1 MLVIHNKVYMENMFS
16 FVSFQHFRAFFQFFP
31 AVCLSAAASKLFFFS
46 FVREIFFA
54 INKIWGQMNMQHG
67 ISIIQQFKQLQV
79 PK

>member
-16 FVSFQHFRAFFQFFP
+16 FVSFQHFRAFFP

-67 ISIIQQFKQLQV
+67 ISIIQQFKQPQV